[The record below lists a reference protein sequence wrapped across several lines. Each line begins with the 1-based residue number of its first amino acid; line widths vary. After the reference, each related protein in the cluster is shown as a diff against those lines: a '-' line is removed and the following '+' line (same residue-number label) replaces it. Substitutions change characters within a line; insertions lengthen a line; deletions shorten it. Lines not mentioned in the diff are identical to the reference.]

1 MMGQRILVVSQ
12 CFYPEPFRINDL
24 CAEWVRRGYDVTV
37 VTSIPNYPQGDYY
50 EGYGLRKR
58 RREIHDGIKILRIPM
73 VPRKKNKI
81 CLLLNYISFLLSGLI
96 WAHTTKRRFDR
107 VFIFETSPMTQAL
120 VGTAVARRQR
130 IPCELYVQDLWPD
143 NVEVVAGVKNAAI
156 LSVLSR
162 MCDRIYRDSS
172 RILVTS
178 PSFAETLAQ
187 RGVKKSKLLYWP
199 QYAED
204 LYQPKNRG
212 EIRRAEEKDPNAV
225 TRLIL
230 DDGSFRLIFTGNI
243 GVAQGLEILPETAR
257 LLKKHANTCPV
268 RFVIVG
274 DGRARAEFQ
283 KAIQKKGVSASFTLI
298 PRQPAEVIPDLL
310 ACCDAAFLSFMDNEL
325 FARTIPAKLQSYM
338 ACGMPVIAS
347 ASGETK
353 RVITEADAGWCCPL
367 GDAWVLAETI
377 RNVAVQA
384 GEDDHRELNRR
395 GQNALT
401 YSRQHFNKEVLLEE
415 LEKLWAER
423 ES

>member
-1 MMGQRILVVSQ
+1 MGQRLLVVSQ

-58 RREIHDGIKILRIPM
+58 RREKHAGIRILRLPVI
-73 VPRKKNKI
+73 PRKKNKI
-81 CLLLNYISFLLSGLI
+81 CLLLNYISFLVSGLI
-96 WAHTTKRRFDR
+96 WAHGTKRRFDR

-120 VGTAVARRQR
+120 VGTAAAKRMH

-143 NVEVVAGVKNAAI
+143 NVEVVAGVKNPAI
-156 LSVLSR
+156 LSVLDR
-162 MCDRIYRDSS
+162 MCDRIYRDST

-178 PSFAETLAQ
+178 PSFAQTLAQ
-187 RGVKKSKLLYWP
+187 RGVPKSKLLYWP

-204 LYQPKNRG
+204 FYQPLDRDK
-212 EIRRAEEKDPNAV
+212 IRRAAKTDPSAV
-225 TRLIL
+225 TGLIPE
-230 DDGSFRLIFTGNI
+230 DDSFTLIFTGNI

-257 LLKKHANTCPV
+257 ILKKQAKTCPV

-274 DGRARAEFQ
+274 DGRARESFQ
-283 KAIQKKGVSASFTLI
+283 KAIRKKGVSACFTLI
-298 PRQPAEVIPDLL
+298 PRQPAEIIPELF

-325 FARTIPAKLQSYM
+325 FARTIPAKLQSYL

-347 ASGETK
+347 AAGETK

-367 GDAWVLAETI
+367 GDARALAETI
-377 RNVAVQA
+377 RTVAMKA
-384 GEDDHRELNRR
+384 GEDDHRELKQR
-395 GQNALT
+395 GQNALK
-401 YSRQHFNKEVLLEE
+401 YSREHFNKQMLLAQ

-423 ES
+423 DS